1 MQAARPR
8 RLGERTVD
16 YGLAAMDFCGTLP
29 RTAAGRHEAACGRSV
44 PTNVSPDERSEES
57 PKAMSIRGA
66 ASSRRPVGRGLPSA
80 SRWTLNCWPLAA
92 EH

>member
-1 MQAARPR
+1 MQEARPR

-29 RTAAGRHEAACGRSV
+29 RTAAGRHVAACGRIV
-44 PTNVSPDERSEES
+44 PATVSPDERSEES

-66 ASSRRPVGRGLPSA
+66 ASSAAVGGEEMHVRIPLNAGL
-80 SRWTLNCWPLAA
+80 LAVGC
-92 EH
+92 

>member
-1 MQAARPR
+1 MQEARPR

-44 PTNVSPDERSEES
+44 PTTNNQP
-57 PKAMSIRGA
+57 RGA
-66 ASSRRPVGRGLPSA
+66 RLWYNTAY
-80 SRWTLNCWPLAA
+80 
-92 EH
+92 